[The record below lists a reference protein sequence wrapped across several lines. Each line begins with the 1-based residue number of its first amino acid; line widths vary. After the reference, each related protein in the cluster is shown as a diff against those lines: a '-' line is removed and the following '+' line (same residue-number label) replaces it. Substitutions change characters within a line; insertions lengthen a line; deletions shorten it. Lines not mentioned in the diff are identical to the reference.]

1 MHETSKY
8 SLDGQNVLF
17 LVNPTAGNGLSKS
30 EKSEVR
36 DVALLVQSLGNTVDI
51 NETSAPNHATEIAR
65 SAQVKGIDSII
76 VVGGDGTLNEVI
88 QATADT
94 NTVVG
99 NIPTGFFNIWAH
111 ETNIPTDIKKAGEE
125 LMKGQTKMVDVGKI
139 NDTLF
144 LQFANLGFDSEE
156 YMKVHKPHEVRRH
169 SGIVTFG
176 ETFLRCMKDGW
187 GYRGHPAAV
196 LQHDQEYA
204 LNNLLIGVI
213 SNSRKYGPLVLN
225 PEIKLNDGKFDMAFF
240 EGENGMDFVKEFVDV
255 VRHKENPGFRRSILS
270 EGEELVI
277 NSEDEIG
284 ITVEGNPLEYAN
296 SIRVKMLPQ
305 AQKII
310 VPRNVPAK
318 LFLST

>member
-1 MHETSKY
+1 
-8 SLDGQNVLF
+8 
-17 LVNPTAGNGLSKS
+17 
-30 EKSEVR
+30 
-36 DVALLVQSLGNTVDI
+36 
-51 NETSAPNHATEIAR
+51 
-65 SAQVKGIDSII
+65 
-76 VVGGDGTLNEVI
+76 
-88 QATADT
+88 
-94 NTVVG
+94 
-99 NIPTGFFNIWAH
+99 
-111 ETNIPTDIKKAGEE
+111 
-125 LMKGQTKMVDVGKI
+125 
-139 NDTLF
+139 
-144 LQFANLGFDSEE
+144 
-156 YMKVHKPHEVRRH
+156 
-169 SGIVTFG
+169 
-176 ETFLRCMKDGW
+176 MKDGW